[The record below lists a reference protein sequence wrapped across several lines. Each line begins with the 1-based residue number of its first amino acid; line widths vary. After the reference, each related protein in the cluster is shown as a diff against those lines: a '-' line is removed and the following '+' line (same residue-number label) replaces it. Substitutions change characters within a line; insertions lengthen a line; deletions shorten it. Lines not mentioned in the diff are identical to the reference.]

1 MTLLAS
7 VVLGSVFALAS
18 AVLPTNYVTSAVLPT
33 NYVTLTAEEKQALQW
48 NQVLATRYNL
58 NELPSTFPQPTDN
71 LTLLGMPEYLA
82 QTFIHTGD
90 EMPAGRSRM
99 TISPFA
105 VVCKMEYRTFKNST
119 TRYTGLF
126 HTGGIGLIRISLDAI
141 YGPPL
146 SKLFS
151 PTAVLKI
158 YIPGKISR
166 NLHHIKDLVGQGNNH
181 NFFLNS
187 MSNIMEMGKNDPEAV
202 LDGFSKT
209 IKSLPGDALSR
220 PVNPY
225 TLGLFE
231 QASVNGD
238 GTNVSGVIVAPWEHR
253 LQPHAGLATP
263 SDSTND
269 FRLDLIGVLKAGTV
283 VYDVHARGSE
293 DSKVKE
299 LIGEIVLQ
307 SECVPSKY
315 GDEGL
320 FFRQSAQQWRA
331 NHYNGY

>member
-18 AVLPTNYVTSAVLPT
+18 AVLPA

-58 NELPSTFPQPTDN
+58 SELPSTFPQPTDN

-82 QTFIHTGD
+82 QIFIHTGD

-99 TISPFA
+99 LISPFA

-146 SKLFS
+146 GSLFS

-181 NFFLNS
+181 NFFLTR
-187 MSNIMEMGKNDPEAV
+187 EQHH
-202 LDGFSKT
+202 T
-209 IKSLPGDALSR
+209 IQSLPGDALSR

-283 VYDVHARGSE
+283 VYDVHARQSE
-293 DSKVKE
+293 NSTVKE

-315 GDEGL
+315 GDEGV

-331 NHYNGY
+331 PHHNRF